1 MYEHF
6 AFIFRHRKLTKYKP
20 PSLQK
25 KTYIFASLKKIHLLL
40 IKAFIRPFAV
50 TFFIV
55 MFILLMFFL
64 FKYVDDLIGKG
75 FEWYVIAE
83 LMMYAS
89 ASNVA
94 MALPLAILLSSIM
107 TFGNLG
113 ENYELVAIKS
123 AGVSLRKAMQPLL
136 ILIIGLSV
144 ASFFFSDYMLPKANL
159 KYGSLLWDIRNKKL
173 SFLIK
178 AGVFNNSIPGYS
190 MRIERKGEGAIDS
203 LYGIMIYDHKSGNN
217 TGIPQIIMAEKG
229 KMSKTSDGN
238 YMVLNLVN
246 GVRYQEAA
254 SNNGAYNPRQ
264 SMTRMR
270 FKQTEVKFDFSSF
283 KGMTRTEEDNF
294 KNNAPMLNRKELL
307 QRRDSI
313 SKTLDSLGKSLE
325 TNAKYYFKQNNY
337 VAGYTKIK
345 TPPMVFKGSVL
356 DVIPNDQKLQS
367 LQSAYDQIEALKQTI
382 KAQLTDYDFRS
393 KEVLRAKIEYQRKY
407 TLAVSCLLLF
417 FIGAPLGAIIRKGGL
432 GLPVVIAVI
441 FFLFYHIISTVAEKS
456 AKEGSLD
463 PVMGMWMAVIILTPV
478 GAFLTYKATVDSAL
492 FDLDYYKQLIVG
504 LFKRV
509 FRRKKKV

>member
-1 MYEHF
+1 M
-6 AFIFRHRKLTKYKP
+6 
-20 PSLQK
+20 
-25 KTYIFASLKKIHLLL
+25 KKIHLLL

-136 ILIIGLSV
+136 VLILGLAL
-144 ASFFFSDYMLPKANL
+144 ASFFFSDFMLPKANL
-159 KYGSLLWDIRNKKL
+159 KYGSLLWDVRNKKL

-178 AGVFNNSIPGYS
+178 PGVFNNSIPGYS
-190 MRIERKGEGAIDS
+190 MRVERKGEGAIDS
-203 LYGIMIYDHKSGNN
+203 LYGIMIYDHSSGN
-217 TGIPQIIMAEKG
+217 GIPQIIMAEKG

-254 SNNGAYNPRQ
+254 SNNGSYNPRQ
-264 SMTRMR
+264 SLTRMR

-283 KGMTRTEEDNF
+283 KDMTRTQEESF
-294 KNNAPMLNRKELL
+294 KNNAPMLNRRELL
-307 QRRDSI
+307 HRRDSLQKDI
-313 SKTLDSLGKSLE
+313 DSMGKALQS
-325 TNAKYYFKQNNY
+325 NVQYYFKQNSY
-337 VAGYTKIK
+337 VKGYTAVKAPAQIIK
-345 TPPMVFKGSVL
+345 GNIL
-356 DVIPNDQKLQS
+356 NVIPKEQRIAA
-367 LQSAYDQIEALKQTI
+367 LQSAYDQVESLKQTLNGQQ
-382 KAQLTDYDFRS
+382 ADYEFKN
-393 KEVLRAKIEYQRKY
+393 KEVLKAKIEYQRKY

-441 FFLFYHIISTVAEKS
+441 FFLIYHIISTVSEKS

-463 PVMGMWMAVIILTPV
+463 PVFGMWMAIIILTPV
-478 GAFLTYKATVDSAL
+478 GIFLTYKATVDSAL
-492 FDLDYYKQLIVG
+492 FDIGYYKELVVG
-504 LFKRV
+504 LFK
-509 FRRKKKV
+509 KKKKETKEI